1 LLKLFRGVCV
11 AVEQFHEYT
20 LTAIPSRR
28 PQMEEEPLMDET
40 VDEEVG
46 ELVPYA
52 HRDIKPGTV
61 PSN

>member
-1 LLKLFRGVCV
+1 
-11 AVEQFHEYT
+11 
-20 LTAIPSRR
+20 
-28 PQMEEEPLMDET
+28 MEEEPLMDET